1 MKSFQATIA
10 VAGKD
15 VENVERDAATKGSEA
30 AQDAKDK
37 KVIFD
42 LGKKTIFIL
51 AFSLRLIREKGF
63 QSQF

>member
-1 MKSFQATIA
+1 MESFQATIA
-10 VAGKD
+10 GAGKD

-30 AQDAKDK
+30 QDAKDK

-42 LGKKTIFIL
+42 LEKTIIIL
-51 AFSLRLIREKGF
+51 AFRLRLIREKGI